1 MVVVLAKSWL
11 HPGLSPLGD
20 SMNGMVTI
28 RPLLIDELE
37 AALRMKNQ
45 GWRQAYRGKLG
56 AETLDSLDEGVDAHA
71 EAWRMGFDSQ
81 DSVPFVAVDEHGGI
95 VGIAA
100 GGAARGEDPPTA
112 VELFMLYVLEEYYGT
127 GLGRALTDA
136 AIGDAAAT
144 VWVLEGNERAIAFY
158 RKLGF
163 APDGEWEQLSDQW
176 SGLNEIRMVR
186 FASTGTPTQT
196 SAAATVLQLTG
207 E

>member
-1 MVVVLAKSWL
+1 
-11 HPGLSPLGD
+11 
-20 SMNGMVTI
+20 MNGMVTI
-28 RPLLIDELE
+28 RPLRIDELE

-56 AETLDSLDEGVDAHA
+56 PEVLGGLDETVEEQA

-81 DSVPFVAVDEHGGI
+81 EDVPFVAVDERGGI

-100 GGAARGEDPPTA
+100 GGAARGEDPPAA

-127 GLGRALTDA
+127 GLGRQLIDA
-136 AIGDAAAT
+136 AIGDAAAC

-163 APDGEWEQLSDQW
+163 APDGEWEALSDRW

-186 FASTGTPTQT
+186 SVRT
-196 SAAATVLQLTG
+196 SAPPYGSQAATASQQTG